1 MSGDIVVADASEDYA
16 DVGKAIEIIDVGD
29 QKLVSGLHTYIARDR
44 SGKLVLGFG
53 GYLMQSE
60 NIRIQIKVLATGV
73 SVLSI
78 SKGNLSKVKVPQT
91 YVFANRLPRD
101 QEIVEAL
108 SFKPKILERKTILD
122 RVADKIQIFINTFIE
137 GMGGSV

>member
-1 MSGDIVVADASEDYA
+1 MFVSELGVYGRRWKRYHYLFFIQLCAD
-16 DVGKAIEIIDVGD
+16 
-29 QKLVSGLHTYIARDR
+29 
-44 SGKLVLGFG
+44 
-53 GYLMQSE
+53 E
-60 NIRIQIKVLATGV
+60 NINPAQLEKL
-73 SVLSI
+73 L
-78 SKGNLSKVKVPQT
+78 QT